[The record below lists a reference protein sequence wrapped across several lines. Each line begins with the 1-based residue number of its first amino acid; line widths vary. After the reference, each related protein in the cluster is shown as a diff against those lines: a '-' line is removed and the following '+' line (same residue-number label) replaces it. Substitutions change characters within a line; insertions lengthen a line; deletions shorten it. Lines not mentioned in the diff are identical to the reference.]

1 MKKRKKVRENLVLS
15 GMLVIIMVLSTSIS
29 VFAKEN
35 QTEKRENVRI
45 TLNNDCV
52 QTQMQTGENEMM
64 WIENATMYKMEV
76 LETYTDNDIG
86 QMCTSTYI
94 QVSEKELS
102 DIEKQSPDET
112 IVRQK
117 IHEVLESNLTD
128 RVTPFSLS
136 KSDQA
141 WDSSYTIK
149 ATLKVKYDYFGNS
162 LKIYSASGS
171 FTRAAYN
178 GVVINSGKLRY
189 SATGQIY
196 KNGQFQ
202 RNGTVSN
209 TITSD
214 SGVFT
219 NTTLMGNNTEVR
231 NPTIAGV
238 VYSIYASRGVSVEV
252 PVSLA

>member
-1 MKKRKKVRENLVLS
+1 MKKRKKVRENVVLS

-35 QTEKRENVRI
+35 QTEKRENGRI
-45 TLNNDCV
+45 TWNNDCV

-64 WIENATMYKMEV
+64 WMENATMYKMEV

-128 RVTPFSLS
+128 RVNPFSLS

-162 LKIYSASGS
+162 LKI
-171 FTRAAYN
+171 
-178 GVVINSGKLRY
+178 
-189 SATGQIY
+189 
-196 KNGQFQ
+196 
-202 RNGTVSN
+202 
-209 TITSD
+209 
-214 SGVFT
+214 
-219 NTTLMGNNTEVR
+219 
-231 NPTIAGV
+231 
-238 VYSIYASRGVSVEV
+238 
-252 PVSLA
+252 